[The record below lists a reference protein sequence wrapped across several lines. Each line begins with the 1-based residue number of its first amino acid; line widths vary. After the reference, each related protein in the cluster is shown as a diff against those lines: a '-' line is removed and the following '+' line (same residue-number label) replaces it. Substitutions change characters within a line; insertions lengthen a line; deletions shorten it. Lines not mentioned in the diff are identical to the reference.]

1 MSPSLWDIMKRST
14 SNSPPTSKIQKMAP
28 GLTID
33 SDSQSQSQSR
43 SSGSSLEVTS
53 KFGYVKNEDYNDFM
67 SDVLVV
73 GAGPA
78 GLMLA

>member
-1 MSPSLWDIMKRST
+1 MKRPT
-14 SNSPPTSKIQKMAP
+14 SNSPPQSKLVKMAP
-28 GLTID
+28 GLTND
-33 SDSQSQSQSR
+33 PESR
-43 SSGSSLEVTS
+43 ALGDSLEVTAQFAYTN
-53 KFGYVKNEDYNDFM
+53 KDEDASST

>member
-1 MSPSLWDIMKRST
+1 MKRPT
-14 SNSPPTSKIQKMAP
+14 SNSPPQSKLAKMAP
-28 GLTID
+28 GLTNDPD
-33 SDSQSQSQSR
+33 SRALGD
-43 SSGSSLEVTS
+43 SLEVTS
-53 KFGYVKNEDYNDFM
+53 QVAYTNQSEDASVA